1 MRNKKIILVT
11 TLIICVLCYS
21 CKKDEDTIIPQII
34 INSPN
39 EFRNYK
45 INDTVNILANVIDN
59 KNISLIEIVIVS
71 TDFIPVSDRIILQP
85 NVKEI
90 NINEFIC
97 IDDFNLNSGIYY
109 VKVRASDGENE
120 KNLFRAINI
129 EGIQREFK
137 GIISIN
143 KVNSNLF
150 NIYYIDSVNHQI
162 IDYSGD
168 YVSSEINQNYQQLY
182 ICGNTNSNLNAYE
195 LKDNSLS
202 WSILPDNNPPF
213 PSFEN
218 LYFDNDILFVSC
230 SQSYIVGYNR
240 FSNINFNATTNL
252 NFIPKKTI
260 RIKNYL
266 IVEEKSKTSSLR
278 LLNVY
283 YFPTGSLKNSTNL
296 SINIKSMFYKNDDHI
311 YIFGNDQNN
320 NAAMSWFSI
329 ENQTYYNPHL
339 MPVGKLNDVIKVD
352 NTNYLLSI
360 GNNIY
365 WYQESTNSL
374 TLFISDISAEN
385 IEYEDIS
392 QTIILGSGN
401 KLFYYIF
408 PSAIKKGEDIMP
420 YTISQIHLLY
430 NKKNK

>member
-195 LKDNSLS
+195 LKDNSLA

-339 MPVGKLNDVIKVD
+339 MPVGKLNDVVKVD

-408 PSAIKKGEDIMP
+408 PSAIKKGEYNMQ

>member
-168 YVSSEINQNYQQLY
+168 S
-182 ICGNTNSNLNAYE
+182 
-195 LKDNSLS
+195 
-202 WSILPDNNPPF
+202 
-213 PSFEN
+213 
-218 LYFDNDILFVSC
+218 
-230 SQSYIVGYNR
+230 
-240 FSNINFNATTNL
+240 
-252 NFIPKKTI
+252 
-260 RIKNYL
+260 
-266 IVEEKSKTSSLR
+266 
-278 LLNVY
+278 
-283 YFPTGSLKNSTNL
+283 
-296 SINIKSMFYKNDDHI
+296 
-311 YIFGNDQNN
+311 
-320 NAAMSWFSI
+320 
-329 ENQTYYNPHL
+329 
-339 MPVGKLNDVIKVD
+339 
-352 NTNYLLSI
+352 
-360 GNNIY
+360 
-365 WYQESTNSL
+365 
-374 TLFISDISAEN
+374 
-385 IEYEDIS
+385 
-392 QTIILGSGN
+392 
-401 KLFYYIF
+401 
-408 PSAIKKGEDIMP
+408 
-420 YTISQIHLLY
+420 
-430 NKKNK
+430 